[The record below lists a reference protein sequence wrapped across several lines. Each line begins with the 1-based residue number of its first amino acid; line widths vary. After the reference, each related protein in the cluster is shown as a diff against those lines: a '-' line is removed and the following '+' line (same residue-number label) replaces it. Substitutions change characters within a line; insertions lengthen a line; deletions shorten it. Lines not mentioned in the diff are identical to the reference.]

1 MKKYI
6 IYSLFAAIT
15 LNGCTGDFENM
26 NVDPNNLTEVGKR
39 EMPFMFAKA
48 QSSSALN
55 RSFYQTVQNLGADL
69 YSQYFALTS
78 TSFATDRYVMT
89 PDWQRRF
96 WTVVYVDTAPQLK
109 SILENADPNSGEQ
122 ALANILW
129 VYAFHR
135 LTDHFGPIP
144 YFDAAEPQDV
154 IPYDPMDEIYDD
166 FFKRLDTAVKDLKNL
181 PAGTTVFKGYEIM

>member
-1 MKKYI
+1 MYK
-6 IYSLFAAIT
+6 IYVLAA
-15 LNGCTGDFENM
+15 LGLASCTKDFVDINK
-26 NVDPNNLTEVGKR
+26 DPNKLTGVGQR

-69 YSQYFALTS
+69 YAQYFALTS
-78 TSFATDRYVMT
+78 TSFATDRYALV

-109 SILENADPNSGEQ
+109 SILSNAEPNSGEA

-135 LTDHFGPIP
+135 LTDHFGPVP
-144 YFDAAEPQDV
+144 YFDAAEAKDV
-154 IPYDPMDEIYDD
+154 IPYDPMDKIYDD
-166 FFKRLDTAVKDLKNL
+166 FFR
-181 PAGTTVFKGYEIM
+181 PADQVGCGPESASSRNKGF